1 MFKGEHINMSK
12 ADLKGIR
19 AAIQKAK
26 GYDDMEQY
34 IGKGTGEE
42 EFREIVAAIEKRG
55 GQRAK
60 VQVIHHDSV
69 AAASTQEVKTGDAKS
84 EDVSQDLAA
93 PARTPTS
100 TVSASDNK
108 DGLHTPPTGT
118 VDPSVMNAPLV
129 PANDMRMP
137 LPAMI
142 TGELPTPTPTP
153 RVGC

>member
-1 MFKGEHINMSK
+1 MFKGEHVNMSK

-60 VQVIHHDSV
+60 VQVVHHDP
-69 AAASTQEVKTGDAKS
+69 ATAASTQAQTCDTKPEDA
-84 EDVSQDLAA
+84 SQTQAD
-93 PARTPTS
+93 RTLTS
-100 TVSASDNK
+100 TLSATDSK

-129 PANDMRMP
+129 PANEMRMP
-137 LPAMI
+137 LPAMV
-142 TGELPTPTPTP
+142 TGKLPTPTPTP
-153 RVGC
+153 RIGC